1 VPETTAARTYFPALD
16 GVRAI
21 AILMVM
27 VFHLAQ
33 SGIPIP
39 GPTII
44 GQTGVDLFFVLSGF
58 LITGILLK
66 SPQGDWHEIH
76 TFYIRRTL
84 RIFPLYYATI
94 LLLDLAG
101 RHVSFAFWIYLQDFY
116 YAANWPIGDPI
127 HFWSLAIEEQFYL
140 LWPFVVLFLP
150 RRRLMPALWL
160 MIATALLI
168 RIPLIHAGISPFFF
182 PLSRFD
188 ALSAGAI
195 LALLQQSGTLTRY
208 RRPLIA
214 LFVVSALLVGLQGK
228 AAAHSPNLFWVQVTK
243 FTALAAFYAAGIGIV
258 LTSRANLLT
267 RSLSAAPLRF
277 IGRIAYG
284 LYVFHPIVYGIVFA
298 WFAAKSPL
306 IRAAIAVAS
315 TFVCA
320 LISWYGMERYMI
332 ALKDK
337 LAPERAQFPTTA
349 PPMTT
354 L

>member
-1 VPETTAARTYFPALD
+1 VPEANTSRTYFPALD

-21 AILMVM
+21 AITMVM
-27 VFHLAQ
+27 IFHLAQ
-33 SGIPIP
+33 GGIRIP
-39 GPTII
+39 GPTVI

-66 SPQGDWHEIH
+66 SPQGDWHEIR

-116 YAANWPIGDPI
+116 YAANWPIGEPI

-160 MIATALLI
+160 MIAAALLC
-168 RIPLIHAGISPFFF
+168 RFPLIHAGISPFFF

-188 ALSAGAI
+188 ALSAGGV
-195 LALLQQSGTLTRY
+195 LALLHHAGRLTRY
-208 RRPLIA
+208 RRPMIA
-214 LFVVSALLVGLQGK
+214 ICLCAAILVAVQGR
-228 AAAHSPNLFWVQVTK
+228 AAAHAPNLLWVQVTK

-258 LTSRANLLT
+258 LTSRPNPVNRLLA
-267 RSLSAAPLRF
+267 SAPFRF
-277 IGRIAYG
+277 VGRIAYG
-284 LYVFHPIVYGIVFA
+284 LYVFHPIVFGIVFVH
-298 WFAAKSPL
+298 FAAQSSL
-306 IRAAIAVAS
+306 IRAALAVAA
-315 TFVCA
+315 TFACT

-337 LAPERAQFPTTA
+337 LAPERAQFAAAA
-349 PPMTT
+349 PPMTV